1 MVRQRHL
8 GNAEFSFWDGVRVA
22 PLHKQKESEMK
33 PQKISLKHYFDHK
46 DKSKI
51 AYEKPSD
58 DIIEILD
65 QVFQKFDY
73 KLAKDDA

>member
-1 MVRQRHL
+1 
-8 GNAEFSFWDGVRVA
+8 
-22 PLHKQKESEMK
+22 MK
-33 PQKISLKHYFDHK
+33 KMTIQKISLKKYFYHK

-51 AYEKPSD
+51 FYEKPSD

>member
-1 MVRQRHL
+1 
-8 GNAEFSFWDGVRVA
+8 
-22 PLHKQKESEMK
+22 MK
-33 PQKISLKHYFDHK
+33 PQKISLKHYFYHK

-51 AYEKPSD
+51 AYENPSD

-65 QVFQKFDY
+65 QVFQKLDY